1 MERLFVHHP
10 TGMGAAYGD
19 SVRQEWMRHE
29 RDPYLRRK
37 ARLFV
42 AGLAVLAAMLLALL
56 RSCGTSPAQG
66 PWHASTDMPSGYAGS
81 ANPSAAQQFAAQVG
95 APVPYVTEFLDAT
108 SWDTIADPSWLL
120 QQWAGKG
127 FSMIWSVPILP
138 YNGATLAAGA
148 SGAYDAHFT
157 ALAGALVAGGQQA
170 SIVRIGWE
178 FNGFWYPWAAKGHA
192 AQFIAYWRHIVTAMR
207 SVPGANFKFEWDP
220 NRGDLGVGNLTSYY
234 PGDQYVDY
242 VGLDVYDVE
251 DFHYPGAQAEFATSR
266 RDRTA
271 SIGWPRCRGAPRA
284 HGLSRVGPG
293 WGTCRNGAPVFVK
306 SGGVCGGD
314 NPVFIRDSSVW
325 FKSHH
330 VFEVTYWDY
339 GTSRVTATHNV
350 RGRVALRTYWAPL
363 STMVPS
369 PRSTRGAQA

>member
-1 MERLFVHHP
+1 MSA
-10 TGMGAAYGD
+10 T
-19 SVRQEWMRHE
+19 
-29 RDPYLRRK
+29 PYLRRQ
-37 ARLFV
+37 ARLIV
-42 AGLAVLAAMLLALL
+42 AGLVVLAAMLLALPS
-56 RSCGTSPAQG
+56 RAAEASPTQG
-66 PWHASTDMPSGYAGS
+66 HVERARGYALGVYAGS
-81 ANPSAAQQFAAQVG
+81 ANPSAAQQFAAQVA

-234 PGDQYVDY
+234 PGNRYVDY

-251 DFHYPGAQAEFATSR
+251 DFHYPGAQAEFAHLQSGPYGLNWL
-266 RDRTA
+266 A
-271 SIGWPRCRGAPRA
+271 AFAAA
-284 HGLSRVGPG
+284 HHVPMVFPEWGLG

-314 NPVFIRDSSVW
+314 NPVFIRDSSAW
-325 FKSHH
+325 FNSHH

-350 RGRVALRTYWAPL
+350 RARVALRTYWAPL

-369 PRSTRGAQA
+369 PRSTRGVQA